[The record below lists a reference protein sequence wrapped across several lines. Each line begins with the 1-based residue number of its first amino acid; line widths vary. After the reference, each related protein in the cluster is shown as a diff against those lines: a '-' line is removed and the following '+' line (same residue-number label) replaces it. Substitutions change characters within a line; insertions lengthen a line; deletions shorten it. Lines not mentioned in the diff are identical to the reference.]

1 MITRQ
6 TNVILTPSPE
16 GLALI
21 EALNTARL
29 LANASDPH
37 SHQQGTYGAVETVL
51 LGAIQKELLQ
61 QPEFLADEA
70 LLVAECLLNAALD
83 GGENITYCINLWN
96 TDQITVEA

>member
-29 LANASDPH
+29 LDGLDRAV
-37 SHQQGTYGAVETVL
+37 GALLL

-83 GGENITYCINLWN
+83 SGENITYCINLWN